1 MCKKYQVPIPV
12 NGYWQKLRFNKPIQ
26 REKLPFIAN
35 HNDRIELQIRSE
47 GSVINVYAS
56 PKAVLTRH
64 ILNDPNAL
72 N

>member
-35 HNDRIELQIRSE
+35 DTERIELQLRPE
-47 GSVINVYAS
+47 GSVINRDAS
-56 PKAVLTRH
+56 PEAVLTRH
-64 ILNDPNAL
+64 I
-72 N
+72 